1 MSVDAPR
8 QLVLDAGPLI
18 GYVDRGDRHHAD
30 ARRGFDQL
38 LAAGTLLTVPLPI
51 VFEVYKWLTYHVGV
65 PSARFA
71 LAVMR
76 ESLDVD
82 SPKANDL
89 AELQAILDSMP
100 RWSGS
105 LEDAIVAMIGLR
117 SDLPVWTL
125 NYRDLAAFPN
135 LRFWTPA

>member
-18 GYVDRGDRHHAD
+18 GYFDRGDRHHAD
-30 ARRGFDQL
+30 ATRGFNQL
-38 LAAGTLLTVPLPI
+38 LASRTLLAVPLPI
-51 VFEVYKWLTYHVGV
+51 VFEVYKWLAYHVGIT
-65 PSARFA
+65 SARLA

-76 ESLDVD
+76 ESFLVELLEL
-82 SPKANDL
+82 NDL
-89 AELQAILDSMP
+89 IELEAILDSMP

-105 LEDAIVAMIGLR
+105 LEDATLAMIGLR
-117 SDLPVWTL
+117 RDVPVWTL